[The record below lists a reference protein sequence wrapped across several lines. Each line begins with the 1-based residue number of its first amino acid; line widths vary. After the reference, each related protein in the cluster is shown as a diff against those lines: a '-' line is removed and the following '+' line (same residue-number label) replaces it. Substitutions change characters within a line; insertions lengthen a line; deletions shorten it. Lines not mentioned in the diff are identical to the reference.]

1 MSLGEHQ
8 KEMVALARQQN
19 VVVSGKS
26 GIGKTFAAAFFIREM
41 LLDHPESKA
50 LVLVTSVAKTTEVFK
65 LVSRLC
71 SEKVAVASED
81 VAHLWQDAAHSKREC
96 AQARVL
102 CVSPSIASHLFY
114 LGHISLE
121 TLALIVVEDMEDM
134 FATAA
139 TFTER
144 LATKYIKVPHL
155 QRPRLF
161 AMVSKPLS
169 ELDLP
174 TSRNPLYKL
183 VTAFCISQPTFRKRA
198 TIAPII
204 VETFQYESSNY
215 ADAIGHPVDFLRG
228 ANPLHCNAEALY
240 ASLLTLGNVSSQY
253 DVLTIESRRKRFVTA
268 AEAIL
273 EQLGL
278 WCFLKFIELELRHEL
293 KDTLDRQIDNGMDA
307 QAINILTTMDVVP
320 PVMDPKSRI
329 EHHADVQQTQTFLAW
344 IVEQQHKHGLG
355 ATNARLKK
363 VADLYGSYMDNAR
376 ETGRCWVFLQRRV
389 HTRVVAE
396 YMTACFPAYPP
407 CCSMLGSGHGSVAGL
422 DKSDVKAADV
432 EKLFNEG
439 KSPLLVTTAMST
451 EVEHI
456 APCDLVIC
464 MDEVVDPHKLVDF
477 RQRAD
482 PDHGVFKYVIPDTPM
497 ELDKYRALFGKMA
510 MLLSL
515 DGNGAS
521 TTETLDQAVVPRRN
535 TQQHGR
541 KHHHGRVK
549 YELYHADVKAKMTL
563 ENSIQILTA
572 FCHTLPG
579 IKIYDNRPLY
589 MIQRHLM
596 GRLDG
601 RKRCRT
607 DTADD
612 GTIDHR
618 KFLFSASL
626 KLPSMLRVKHNISTP
641 KVASDKQA
649 KCIAAF
655 KAVELLLKRGFL
667 DRSFKS
673 KLLVNRTFI
682 PQESVDE
689 DMELETQNSY
699 DIPPATAVEMG
710 LSPVKSK
717 LLRDGDD
724 NDDAVMHL
732 YGLQGMQYGI
742 LCTEP
747 IYGGKT
753 SGRWRFELPTSD
765 VMKPAV
771 QHVPLTVHPTKVT
784 LRQSD
789 LKMALKFHVMLMRLI
804 CYGLEAA
811 MSPTNG
817 DIDTEFS
824 SKNDKGYVV
833 VPTLCPVGGGCLEID
848 WAGLHNVMQ
857 SALLRPAWPMSGEC
871 GNCIYVSN
879 KRRNVAYVIKKVTTT
894 MVGDVAR
901 RVVSNDQYWSYTLR
915 RAKSAPG
922 IPILGRWYTK
932 EALLTASPDQPLVH
946 AIEIPGAV
954 PLIRFVHEGKAQ
966 LDFGELKERLL
977 IPDQTSILALTKQQY
992 FDAIRLVPLLFEFER
1007 KCQLSTL
1014 MHAIGCDIDA
1024 KHMEEA
1030 TTKPA
1035 YERLETLGDCFL
1047 KLESTWWLYQNRHDI
1062 KSEGTLS
1069 MLRGDMIRNDRL
1081 CKLSMQKML
1090 HHYMIYPTD
1099 LEQRPFRSW
1108 IPSCMGRTPD
1118 PVIAHLKWIA
1128 DVLESTCGAYI
1139 QGAGEFA
1146 GRAFLSWAGCSVCEA
1161 PQIYNRTYF
1170 PNCIPQ
1176 HVPALDSPELPIH
1189 LDTWDLT
1196 HLGYPDVPERM
1207 YLLQTSLKYTFQDKR
1222 LLLEAITHPSVAQ
1235 WLIQADKST
1244 TNVVWKGDYERLE
1257 YLGDALIE
1265 YLVVSYAYVQYP
1277 TWQPGAL
1284 SDWKGATV
1292 CNDALGKAALICFHM
1307 DQIMLTGSMRMD
1319 PALETKLAHIKRLHA
1334 EGSSERPH
1342 VTMPKIFA
1350 DGFEAL
1356 CAAVFLDSGCDLH
1369 VIRDIFLGP
1378 LLSVIG
1384 ADAVALV
1391 TRKNAPKPADLC
1403 LPRDTPIAF
1412 DAHDDD
1418 DDDGVAHVVADPAA
1432 HEPSVADDA
1441 PVEETVATTAGEAP
1455 VAFEAPAAGRTGGD
1469 DVVKRARP
1477 TPRPIV
1483 SSTTPVEI
1491 IEIDDSDDD

>member
-114 LGHISLE
+114 
-121 TLALIVVEDMEDM
+121 V

-344 IVEQQHKHGLG
+344 VVEQQHKHGLG

-439 KSPLLVTTAMST
+439 RSPLLVTTAMST

-515 DGNGAS
+515 DGTGPS

-612 GTIDHR
+612 GMIDHR

-641 KVASDKQA
+641 

-833 VPTLCPVGGGCLEID
+833 VPTLCPVGGGCLDID

-915 RAKSAPG
+915 RAKS
-922 IPILGRWYTK
+922 
-932 EALLTASPDQPLVH
+932 ALLTASPDQPLVH

-1047 KLESTWWLYQNRHDI
+1047 KLESTWWLYQ
-1062 KSEGTLS
+1062 
-1069 MLRGDMIRNDRL
+1069 
-1081 CKLSMQKML
+1081 
-1090 HHYMIYPTD
+1090 
-1099 LEQRPFRSW
+1099 
-1108 IPSCMGRTPD
+1108 
-1118 PVIAHLKWIA
+1118 
-1128 DVLESTCGAYI
+1128 
-1139 QGAGEFA
+1139 
-1146 GRAFLSWAGCSVCEA
+1146 
-1161 PQIYNRTYF
+1161 
-1170 PNCIPQ
+1170 
-1176 HVPALDSPELPIH
+1176 
-1189 LDTWDLT
+1189 
-1196 HLGYPDVPERM
+1196 
-1207 YLLQTSLKYTFQDKR
+1207 
-1222 LLLEAITHPSVAQ
+1222 EAITHPSVAQ

-1418 DDDGVAHVVADPAA
+1418 DGVAHVVADPAA